1 LCSPDK
7 AMKKHRI
14 FFLFSKIILVG
25 VLLTFIYWRFNR
37 VDWTIERFAVQQP
50 LYLCVAIV
58 FVPINWFLEWRKWR
72 ITTRIIG
79 VESNLNNERNA
90 FMAGMIAGMLTPN
103 MQGNFIGR
111 IYYFE
116 RKHRVSLVIGTV
128 ISNYAQFLASVL
140 FGVVSFFILGRWPF
154 FTGVISFFW
163 QVMFSILGLVAI
175 FVYFNLDYLLAL
187 FRRKKRFIP
196 LFSFRNRLVFKGKI
210 GLLSILRHLVFT
222 VQFACVL
229 LAFGQVVT
237 PSFVWWIWQFYF
249 WVTLAPSLFFG
260 KIAIRES
267 IAIWVLGFA
276 GMTEWIVFVS
286 SFVIWIINLAI
297 PTLFALFR
305 VRVK

>member
-90 FMAGMIAGMLTPN
+90 FMAGMISGMLTPN

-116 RKHRVSLVIGTV
+116 RKHRVSLVIATV

-140 FGVVSFFILGRWPF
+140 FGVVSFYILGRWPF

>member
-1 LCSPDK
+1 
-7 AMKKHRI
+7 MKKHRI

-90 FMAGMIAGMLTPN
+90 FMAGMISGMLTPN

-111 IYYFE
+111 LYYFE
-116 RKHRVSLVIGTV
+116 RKHRVSLVIATV

-140 FGVVSFFILGRWPF
+140 FGVVSFYILGRWPF

>member
-1 LCSPDK
+1 
-7 AMKKHRI
+7 MKKHRI

-116 RKHRVSLVIGTV
+116 RKHRVSLVIATV

-140 FGVVSFFILGRWPF
+140 FGVVSFYILGRWPF

>member
-1 LCSPDK
+1 
-7 AMKKHRI
+7 MKKHRI

-116 RKHRVSLVIGTV
+116 RKHRVSLVIATV

>member
-1 LCSPDK
+1 
-7 AMKKHRI
+7 MKKHRI

-50 LYLCVAIV
+50 LYLFVAIV

-90 FMAGMIAGMLTPN
+90 FMAGMISGMLTPN

-116 RKHRVSLVIGTV
+116 RKHRVSLVIATV

-140 FGVVSFFILGRWPF
+140 FGVVSFYILGRWPF

>member
-1 LCSPDK
+1 
-7 AMKKHRI
+7 MKKHRI

-90 FMAGMIAGMLTPN
+90 FMAGMISGMLTPN

-116 RKHRVSLVIGTV
+116 RKHRVSLVIATV

-140 FGVVSFFILGRWPF
+140 FGVVSFYILGRWPF

>member
-1 LCSPDK
+1 
-7 AMKKHRI
+7 
-14 FFLFSKIILVG
+14 
-25 VLLTFIYWRFNR
+25 
-37 VDWTIERFAVQQP
+37 
-50 LYLCVAIV
+50 
-58 FVPINWFLEWRKWR
+58 
-72 ITTRIIG
+72 
-79 VESNLNNERNA
+79 
-90 FMAGMIAGMLTPN
+90 
-103 MQGNFIGR
+103 
-111 IYYFE
+111 
-116 RKHRVSLVIGTV
+116 
-128 ISNYAQFLASVL
+128 LASVL
-140 FGVVSFFILGRWPF
+140 FGVVSFYILGRWPF